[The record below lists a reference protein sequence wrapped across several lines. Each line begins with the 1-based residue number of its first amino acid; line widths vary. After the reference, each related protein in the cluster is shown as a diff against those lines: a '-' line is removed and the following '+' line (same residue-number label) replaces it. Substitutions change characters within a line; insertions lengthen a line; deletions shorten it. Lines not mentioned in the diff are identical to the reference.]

1 MSLRKPRRLKPRKL
15 PSQAR
20 AHQTVDIILEA
31 AAQVLQLRGYSGTTT
46 NRVAE
51 RAGLSIGT
59 IYEYFPNKDAML
71 AELQSRWSDK
81 TYETFHATAT
91 ADGEPISLRD
101 GLRRVIEARIA
112 ATTLDTKLH
121 SALQNDVPF
130 RGNQKTITDRLSEL
144 RSLNIQSM
152 ENRKS
157 EFRVDDMEM
166 LSDLLMFGLHGY
178 FDNLALRDPSRL
190 CDETLVDR
198 LTDMVHKL
206 ISVNDD

>member
-1 MSLRKPRRLKPRKL
+1 M
-15 PSQAR
+15 
-20 AHQTVDIILEA
+20 
-31 AAQVLQLRGYSGTTT
+31 
-46 NRVAE
+46 AE

-81 TYETFHATAT
+81 TYETFLTAATSG
-91 ADGEPISLRD
+91 GEPTSLRA

-112 ATTLDTKLH
+112 ATTLNAKLH

-130 RGNQKTITDRLSEL
+130 RGNQQTITHRLTEM
-144 RSLNIQSM
+144 REQNIQSM
-152 ENRKS
+152 GNRKS

-178 FDNLALRDPSRL
+178 FDHLALRDPSQL
-190 CDETLVDR
+190 SDETLVER

-206 ISVNDD
+206 ISVTDD